1 MVLVDFGCIIYDIWV
16 TCANIGMREG
26 RVESIEMKFRMLGKT
41 GLQVSEIGFGAAQI
55 GNPCAAGNAGRSGA
69 EHGARFGYRVYR
81 YGCDVWR

>member
-1 MVLVDFGCIIYDIWV
+1 
-16 TCANIGMREG
+16 
-26 RVESIEMKFRMLGKT
+26 MKFRMLGKT

-55 GNPCAAGNAGRSGA
+55 GNPCAAGIAGRSGA